1 MVAYRQRGIPRAK
14 SFSRSARIV
23 SETGASTRL
32 TSPGCRVRKGAVG
45 MSMGFHA
52 RKWTCS
58 ASAKVRGSSQ
68 SCGMFSSLRAPAGA
82 TSQTATNC
90 RAEMLQT
97 RRRPNLRLVDCRP
110 RRRRWDRPRLAPD
123 EPFHSGAHNGRA
135 CGAAGRTNRGGKR
148 PQPAKPRIIDPRRTP
163 WHPPNGRAH
172 DRRIVAHASGS
183 EPAMVRGLPGKKSPC
198 SFIKSARQGG
208 ISSGASFNN
217 QCPPW
222 PVQGAAAS
230 TTQRCQRTLSACIS
244 SAAWLVWTKTR
255 SHCCRTSG
263 SGTAVEKSQ
272 IGTFGIPS
280 RK

>member
-1 MVAYRQRGIPRAK
+1 MSGHRFRSGLRHYPKMDLQRQRESAGIVPELRHV
-14 SFSRSARIV
+14 FELARPLPAPHHKLRRTAAQKCFKPGGVPIL
-23 SETGASTRL
+23 AWL
-32 TSPGCRVRKGAVG
+32 TVDRNGAVG
-45 MSMGFHA
+45 IGRDWLRMSRFTPAHIRFTPAHIMEELA
-52 RKWTCS
+52 
-58 ASAKVRGSSQ
+58 VR
-68 SCGMFSSLRAPAGA
+68 P
-82 TSQTATNC
+82 
-90 RAEMLQT
+90 
-97 RRRPNLRLVDCRP
+97 
-110 RRRRWDRPRLAPD
+110 
-123 EPFHSGAHNGRA
+123 
-135 CGAAGRTNRGGKR
+135 GRTNRGGKR

-172 DRRIVAHASGS
+172 DPRIVAHASGS

-208 ISSGASFNN
+208 TSSGASFNN

-255 SHCCRTSG
+255 SHCCGTSA